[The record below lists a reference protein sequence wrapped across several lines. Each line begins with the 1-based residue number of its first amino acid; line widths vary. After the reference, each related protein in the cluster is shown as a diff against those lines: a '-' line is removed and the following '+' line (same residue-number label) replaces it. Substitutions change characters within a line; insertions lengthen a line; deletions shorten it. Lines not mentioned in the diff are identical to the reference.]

1 MAWQLTFTNGR
12 WQRVF
17 VAPRGVL
24 LPVFD
29 FDVQRAV
36 CQACAHHLPDISAG
50 GVAELLC
57 TVHGLKRTACSLMRA
72 AGESCGP
79 SAVHFQ
85 PKRALPRSHYDRTPH
100 G

>member
-1 MAWQLTFTNGR
+1 MTWQLTFINGR

-17 VAPRGVL
+17 VAQREVL

-36 CQACAHHLPDISAG
+36 CQVCAHHLADISAG

-57 TVHGLKRTACSLMRA
+57 TLHGLKRRACSLMRA
-72 AGESCGP
+72 AGEPCGP
-79 SAVHFQ
+79 TAAHFQ
-85 PKRALPRSHYDRTPH
+85 PKRATTGARSPH
-100 G
+100 AL